1 MRGTT
6 ARARL
11 TEAMARNAAHIVELE
26 RDHSRIIAATQD
38 SNADDEHDPEGA
50 TIAFEREQLTALLAQ
65 ARRTYEDGERALIH
79 LELGTY
85 GRCERCGD
93 VIAADRLEARP
104 AVRTCITCARRGPVS
119 QMPAHGGQQRLESDG
134 QSR

>member
-11 TEAMARNAAHIVELE
+11 TEVMARNAAHIVELE

-65 ARRTYEDGERALIH
+65 ARRTCQDVERALIH

-104 AVRTCITCARRGPVS
+104 VVQTCITCARMGPVR
-119 QMPAHGGQQRLESDG
+119 QRGGRRGS
-134 QSR
+134 